1 MHNVTNAL
9 SATLMHASKWS
20 IPLAIV
26 SCVNFASFFLK
37 EKAKKT
43 KTKTPRLRHSSSLSM
58 ESQTKRSVQR
68 LVVSQ

>member
-9 SATLMHASKWS
+9 SATLTHASKWS

-26 SCVNFASFFLK
+26 SCVNFASLK

-43 KTKTPRLRHSSSLSM
+43 KTNTSRLRHSSRLSM